1 PAERLSYLLADTA
14 VDIVLS
20 GTKERDVLGEFAGAV
35 LCLDGMA
42 DTTGYACADY
52 SKENLDREEIGLTSS
67 HLAYVIYTSGSTGQP
82 KGVMVEHKSVVNFSE
97 GMKVQLMCCKQGT
110 TPSWLWLS
118 SFAFDASLKG
128 LCLLAEGTRLVIP
141 STEQAHSPEV
151 LAALIREHDIR
162 VVNATPQLLA
172 LLAQV
177 PNLPQFDWISS
188 GESMGNK
195 RFAELKE
202 MANRHQSSLLNAYG
216 PTEIT
221 INSHFADLSNV
232 DSEGYLNKSELTAER
247 FIDNPFYREGQSGS
261 SRCWQALIQRW

>member
-1 PAERLSYLLADTA
+1 
-14 VDIVLS
+14 
-20 GTKERDVLGEFAGAV
+20 
-35 LCLDGMA
+35 
-42 DTTGYACADY
+42 
-52 SKENLDREEIGLTSS
+52 
-67 HLAYVIYTSGSTGQP
+67 LAYVIYTSGSTGQP

-232 DSEGYLNKSELTAER
+232 DSEVIGKPLNNVACYVLDSEQQLLPNGVAGELYIGGAGIARGYLNKSELTAER
-247 FIDNPFYREGQSGS
+247 FIDNPFYREGQSG
-261 SRCWQALIQRW
+261 